1 MRARPIYHITHIG
14 NLPGILAAGKVWSDA
29 RCRDL
34 GCTAH
39 DVGYSHIKAR
49 RMRRDVSIYSGKT
62 LGQFVPFN
70 FCPRSVMLYVLHK
83 GHESYHGGQGEMLHL
98 MSTVGR
104 AIDCGHAYAFTDR
117 HADLGYAEYFNDVAD
132 EDHVEW
138 EVMPLHYWSNDNETK
153 ERRQAEFLVYD
164 WFPLDAI
171 EEIGVIDAAMV
182 QRVQAL
188 LTNFEHRPAVRAR
201 PDWYY

>member
-1 MRARPIYHITHIG
+1 
-14 NLPGILAAGKVWSDA
+14 
-29 RCRDL
+29 
-34 GCTAH
+34 
-39 DVGYSHIKAR
+39 
-49 RMRRDVSIYSGKT
+49 MRRDVSIYPGKT

-83 GHESYHGGQGEMLHL
+83 GHESYHGGQSEMLHL

-104 AIDCGHAYAFTDR
+104 GIDCGNAYAFTDR
-117 HADLGYAEYFNDVAD
+117 HADLGYAEYFNDVVD
-132 EDHVEW
+132 EDRVDW
-138 EVMPLHYWSNDNETK
+138 QVMPLHYWSNDNETK

-164 WFPLDAI
+164 WFPWEAI
-171 EEIGVIDAAMV
+171 DEIGVIDAAMV

-188 LTNFEHRPAVRAR
+188 LTIFEHRPAVRAR